1 MFDPRRLRRS
11 FVERY
16 GKEPR
21 LFSAPGRVNLIGEH
35 TDYNEGFVL
44 PIAASLRTY
53 VAAAPRTDDCFRV
66 YSFNLRDEITFR
78 VGEVM
83 APSKSWAN
91 YVYGVAQLL
100 SDQGHEL
107 NGADVAISSE
117 IPRGAGLSSSAALE
131 ISFGFTLLKLNGLEI
146 DPLALALASQAAE
159 HKFVGTRCGLMDQL
173 TATFAK
179 QGQALLID
187 CRSLEMHSLP
197 LPTDSE
203 TIVVCDS
210 TVKHDLATSA
220 YNDRRR
226 ECELGVELLRQRKP
240 GIKALRDLT
249 VDELE
254 LLEDLPE
261 PVRRRCRHV
270 VTENDRTLRA
280 AEAIKEGDYSLLGE
294 LMKLS
299 HRSLRDDYE
308 VSCEELDLLVNF
320 AERENG
326 VWGARMVGGGFG
338 GCTVNL
344 LKYEALANF
353 TENVSAS
360 YQKATGLPPRIFVI
374 KADRGVREH

>member
-1 MFDPRRLRRS
+1 
-11 FVERY
+11 
-16 GKEPR
+16 
-21 LFSAPGRVNLIGEH
+21 
-35 TDYNEGFVL
+35 
-44 PIAASLRTY
+44 
-53 VAAAPRTDDCFRV
+53 VA
-66 YSFNLRDEITFR
+66 
-78 VGEVM
+78 
-83 APSKSWAN
+83 SKSWAN
-91 YVYGVAQLL
+91 YVYGVAQIL
-100 SDQGHEL
+100 SDQGHEF

-131 ISFGFTLLKLNGLEI
+131 ISFGFALLKLNGLEF

-159 HKFVGTRCGLMDQL
+159 HRFVGTRCGLMDQL

-179 QGQALLID
+179 QDQALLID

-197 LPTDSE
+197 LPIDSE

-220 YNDRRR
+220 YNDRRAD
-226 ECELGVELLRQRKP
+226 CELGVELLRQRKP
-240 GIKALRDLT
+240 GIRALRDLT
-249 VDELE
+249 LADLA

-280 AEAIKEGDYSLLGE
+280 AEAIKEGDYSRLGE
-294 LMKLS
+294 LMRLS

-308 VSCEELDLLVNF
+308 VSCEELDLLVNL
-320 AERENG
+320 AERERG

-344 LKYEALANF
+344 LKYEALQTF

-360 YQKATGLPPRIFVI
+360 YQKATGLTLRLFVI
-374 KADRGVREH
+374 KADSGVREH